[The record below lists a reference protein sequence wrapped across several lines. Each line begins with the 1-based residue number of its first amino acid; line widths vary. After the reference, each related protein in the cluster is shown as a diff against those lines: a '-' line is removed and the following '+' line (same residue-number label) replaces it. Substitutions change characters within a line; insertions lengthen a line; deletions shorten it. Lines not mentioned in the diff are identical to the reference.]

1 MRAAAHNMEGTMAVN
16 KPVGDNA
23 RKGAVRKR
31 TQRKGALTG
40 KTAWTKRSKESG
52 HFLDVKKSKKKF
64 KGIRREK

>member
-1 MRAAAHNMEGTMAVN
+1 MAVN

-40 KTAWTKRSKESG
+40 QTAWTKRSKESG
-52 HFLDVKKSKKKF
+52 RFMDVKKSKKKF
-64 KGIRREK
+64 KGVRREK